1 MDKIYT
7 FILSF
12 FLFLLITS
20 LKAEVINKIEI
31 NGNKRISDE
40 TVKVYGSISLG
51 KDLTKSDVD
60 KILQNLYST
69 EFFKS
74 VSVELDKN
82 VLKVNL
88 KEYPIINE
96 LVILGE
102 SKSQFRN
109 EIKKLINL
117 KKNGSYI
124 DTKLSQDIEIIKKLY
139 SSIGY
144 NFSTV
149 ETKIKKIDDYNLD
162 LVFDIKKGNLTSVSK
177 IFFTG
182 DKKIKDKR
190 LRDIIVSEEDKFWK
204 IITKNTRFSLNLVN
218 LDKRLLENYY
228 KSIGYYDVQVSSSS
242 AEILDTGKVNITYSI
257 DSGKRYIIDKI
268 KTDLDPVFDNNI
280 FFPLNE
286 VYRKYIGDYYSP
298 FKIKKILD
306 EIDII
311 IEKNNLQ
318 FVEHRVKETIQGDTI
333 NLSFIISEGE
343 KILVERINIKGNNI
357 TNESVIRSELILD
370 EGDPFTKLGLDKSV
384 ANIKSR
390 NIFKSVKANITDG
403 SSSDQKIID
412 IEVEEK
418 PTGEISAG
426 AGVGTD
432 GGTFAI
438 KVKENNWLGEG
449 KKVSFDVELSEE
461 SLKGEVSYENPNYN
475 LLGNSLKYSLTNV
488 TNDKPDQGYENTLV
502 SAGVGTSFEQF
513 KDTFTSIGI
522 SASYDDLKTLSNASS
537 SLKKQSGQFSE
548 IAAEYGIAYDQRD
561 RTFMPTAG
569 TITKFVQTLPIYA
582 DKPFIGNT
590 FMSSSYKSFG
600 ENVVGA
606 GKILLTSVN
615 GLNDEDVRI
624 SKRKSLSS
632 SRIRGFERGKIGPVD
647 GTDHIGGNYAAAVNF
662 EANLPNF
669 FPESSNTDF
678 GIFLDFAN
686 VWGVDYDDSIDDS
699 NEIRSSS
706 GITLSWNSPLGPMT
720 FVFAQP
726 ITHKSSD
733 KTQSFNFNIGTS
745 F

>member
-7 FILSF
+7 YILTV
-12 FLFLLITS
+12 FLFLLTTS
-20 LKAEVINKIEI
+20 LNAEVVNKIEI
-31 NGNKRISDE
+31 NGNKRVSDE

-51 KDLTKSDVD
+51 KDLSKSDID

-69 EFFKS
+69 EFFKN
-74 VSVELDKN
+74 VSVELNDN

-88 KEYPIINE
+88 QEYPIINE

-102 SKSQFRN
+102 SKSQYRD

-124 DTKLSQDIEIIKKLY
+124 EAKLSQDIEIIKKLY

-149 ETKIKKIDDYNLD
+149 ETKIKKIDDDNLD
-162 LVFDIKKGNLTSVSK
+162 LVFDIKKGNLTSISK

-228 KSIGYYDVQVSSSS
+228 KSIGYYDVEVSSSS
-242 AEILDTGKVNITYSI
+242 AEVLDTGKVNITYSI
-257 DSGKRYIIDKI
+257 DSGKRYIINKI
-268 KTDLDPVFDNNI
+268 KTDLDPIFDNNI

-306 EIDII
+306 EIDLI

-318 FVEHRVKETIQGDTI
+318 FVEHRVQETIEGDTI
-333 NLSFIISEGE
+333 NLSFIIREGE

-390 NIFKSVKANITDG
+390 NIFKSVKTNITDG

-461 SLKGEVSYENPNYN
+461 SLKGEVIYENPNYD

-488 TNDKPDQGYENTLV
+488 TNDKPDQGYENTLI
-502 SAGVGTSFEQF
+502 SAGVGTTFEQF
-513 KDTFTSIGI
+513 KEIFTSISV

-569 TITKFVQTLPIYA
+569 TITKFFQTLPIYA

-615 GLNDEDVRI
+615 GLNDEDVRL

-686 VWGVDYDDSIDDS
+686 VWGVDYDDTIDDS
-699 NEIRSSS
+699 NEIRSST

-720 FVFAQP
+720 FVLAQP

>member
-7 FILSF
+7 YILTI
-12 FLFLLITS
+12 FLFLLTTS
-20 LKAEVINKIEI
+20 LNAEVVNKIEI
-31 NGNKRISDE
+31 NGNKRVSDE

-51 KDLTKSDVD
+51 KDLSKSDID

-69 EFFKS
+69 EFFKN
-74 VSVELDKN
+74 VSVELNDN

-88 KEYPIINE
+88 QEYPIINE

-102 SKSQFRN
+102 SKSQYRN

-124 DTKLSQDIEIIKKLY
+124 EAKLSQDIEIIKKLY

-149 ETKIKKIDDYNLD
+149 ETKIKKIDDDNLD
-162 LVFDIKKGNLTSVSK
+162 LVFDIKKGNLTSISK

-228 KSIGYYDVQVSSSS
+228 KSIGYYDVEVSSSS
-242 AEILDTGKVNITYSI
+242 AEVLDTGKVNITYSI
-257 DSGKRYIIDKI
+257 DSGKRYIINKI
-268 KTDLDPVFDNNI
+268 KTDLDPIFDNNI

-306 EIDII
+306 EIDLI

-318 FVEHRVKETIQGDTI
+318 FVEHRVQETIEGDTI
-333 NLSFIISEGE
+333 NLSFIIREGE

-390 NIFKSVKANITDG
+390 NIFKSVKTNITDG

-461 SLKGEVSYENPNYN
+461 SLKGEVIYENPNYN

-488 TNDKPDQGYENTLV
+488 TNDKPDQGYENTLI
-502 SAGVGTSFEQF
+502 SAGVGTTFEQF
-513 KDTFTSIGI
+513 KDIFTSISV

-569 TITKFVQTLPIYA
+569 TITKFFQTLPIYA

-615 GLNDEDVRI
+615 GLNDEDVRL

-686 VWGVDYDDSIDDS
+686 VWGVDYDDTIDDS
-699 NEIRSSS
+699 NEIRSST

-720 FVFAQP
+720 FVLAQP

>member
-7 FILSF
+7 YILTV
-12 FLFLLITS
+12 FLFLLTTS
-20 LKAEVINKIEI
+20 LNAEVVNKIEI

-51 KDLTKSDVD
+51 KDLSKSDID

-69 EFFKS
+69 EFFKN
-74 VSVELDKN
+74 VSVELNDN

-88 KEYPIINE
+88 QEYPIINE

-102 SKSQFRN
+102 SKSQYRN

-124 DTKLSQDIEIIKKLY
+124 ETKLSQDIEIIKKLY
-139 SSIGY
+139 SSIGF

-149 ETKIKKIDDYNLD
+149 ETKIKKIDDDNLD
-162 LVFDIKKGNLTSVSK
+162 LVFDIKKGNLTSISK

-204 IITKNTRFSLNLVN
+204 VITKNTRFSLNLVN

-228 KSIGYYDVQVSSSS
+228 KSIGYYDVEVSSSS

-257 DSGKRYIIDKI
+257 DSGKRYIINKI
-268 KTDLDPVFDNNI
+268 KTDLDPIFDNNI

-306 EIDII
+306 EIDLI

-318 FVEHRVKETIQGDTI
+318 FVEHRVQETIEGDTI
-333 NLSFIISEGE
+333 NLSFIIREGE

-390 NIFKSVKANITDG
+390 NIFKSVKTNITDG

-461 SLKGEVSYENPNYN
+461 SLKGEVIYENPNYN

-488 TNDKPDQGYENTLV
+488 TNDKPDQGYENTLI
-502 SAGVGTSFEQF
+502 SAGVGTTFEQF
-513 KDTFTSIGI
+513 KDIFTSISV

-548 IAAEYGIAYDQRD
+548 IAAEYGVAYDQRD

-569 TITKFVQTLPIYA
+569 TITKFFQTLPIYA

-615 GLNDEDVRI
+615 GLNDEDVRL

-686 VWGVDYDDSIDDS
+686 VWGVDYDDTIDDS
-699 NEIRSSS
+699 NEIRSST

-720 FVFAQP
+720 FVLAQP

>member
-7 FILSF
+7 YILTV
-12 FLFLLITS
+12 FLFLLTTS
-20 LKAEVINKIEI
+20 LNAEVVNKIEI
-31 NGNKRISDE
+31 NGNKRVSDE

-51 KDLTKSDVD
+51 KDLSKSDID

-69 EFFKS
+69 EFFKN
-74 VSVELDKN
+74 VSVELNDN

-88 KEYPIINE
+88 QEYPIINE

-102 SKSQFRN
+102 SKSQYRD

-124 DTKLSQDIEIIKKLY
+124 EAKLSQDIEIIKKLY

-149 ETKIKKIDDYNLD
+149 ETKIKKIDDDNLD
-162 LVFDIKKGNLTSVSK
+162 LVFDIKKGNLTSISK

-228 KSIGYYDVQVSSSS
+228 KSIGYYDVEVSSSS
-242 AEILDTGKVNITYSI
+242 AEVLDTGKVNITYSI
-257 DSGKRYIIDKI
+257 DSGKRYIINKI
-268 KTDLDPVFDNNI
+268 KTDLDPIFDNNI

-306 EIDII
+306 EIDLI

-318 FVEHRVKETIQGDTI
+318 FVEHRVQETIEGDTI
-333 NLSFIISEGE
+333 NLSFIIREGE

-390 NIFKSVKANITDG
+390 NIFKSVKTNITDG

-461 SLKGEVSYENPNYN
+461 SLKGEVIYENPNYN

-488 TNDKPDQGYENTLV
+488 TNDKPDQGYENTLI
-502 SAGVGTSFEQF
+502 SAGVGTTFEQF
-513 KDTFTSIGI
+513 KDIFTSISV

-569 TITKFVQTLPIYA
+569 TITKFFQTLPIYA

-615 GLNDEDVRI
+615 GLNDEDVRL

-686 VWGVDYDDSIDDS
+686 VWGVDYDDTIDDS
-699 NEIRSSS
+699 NEIRSST

-720 FVFAQP
+720 FVLAQP

>member
-7 FILSF
+7 YILTI
-12 FLFLLITS
+12 FLFLLTTS
-20 LKAEVINKIEI
+20 LNAEVVNKIEI
-31 NGNKRISDE
+31 NGNKRVSDE

-51 KDLTKSDVD
+51 KDLSKSDID

-69 EFFKS
+69 EFFKN
-74 VSVELDKN
+74 VSVELNDN

-88 KEYPIINE
+88 QEYPIINE

-102 SKSQFRN
+102 SKSQYRN

-124 DTKLSQDIEIIKKLY
+124 EAKLSQDIEIIKKLY

-149 ETKIKKIDDYNLD
+149 ETKIKKIDDDNLD
-162 LVFDIKKGNLTSVSK
+162 LVFDIKKGNLTSISK

-228 KSIGYYDVQVSSSS
+228 KSIGYYDVEVSSSS
-242 AEILDTGKVNITYSI
+242 AEVLDTGKVNITYSI
-257 DSGKRYIIDKI
+257 NSGKRYIINKI
-268 KTDLDPVFDNNI
+268 KTDLDPIFDNNI

-306 EIDII
+306 EIDLI

-318 FVEHRVKETIQGDTI
+318 FVEHRVQETIEGDTI
-333 NLSFIISEGE
+333 NLSFIIREGE

-390 NIFKSVKANITDG
+390 NIFKSVKTNITDG
-403 SSSDQKIID
+403 SSSDLKIID

-461 SLKGEVSYENPNYN
+461 SLKGEVIYENPNYN

-488 TNDKPDQGYENTLV
+488 TNDKPDQGYENTLI
-502 SAGVGTSFEQF
+502 SAGVGTTFEQF
-513 KDTFTSIGI
+513 KDIFTSISV

-569 TITKFVQTLPIYA
+569 TITKFFQTLPIYA

-590 FMSSSYKSFG
+590 FMSSGYKSFG

-615 GLNDEDVRI
+615 GLNDEDVRL

-686 VWGVDYDDSIDDS
+686 VWGVDYDDTIDDS
-699 NEIRSSS
+699 NEIRSST

-720 FVFAQP
+720 FVLAQP